1 MQTSNR
7 RRATRRVFRRALAA
21 AVVLGCVGGWAADAL
36 AQSSG
41 GSYVL
46 RKHVIGDGGVQAS
59 GAAIDL
65 TASAGQV
72 APGVAAGGSFR
83 ATLGFHPA
91 ASGGALPLFR
101 DGFE

>member
-1 MQTSNR
+1 MSSDVSTGASR
-7 RRATRRVFRRALAA
+7 RLLPLPLVLCIGALALSG
-21 AVVLGCVGGWAADAL
+21 VEVW

-41 GSYVL
+41 GSFVL
-46 RKHVIGDGGVQAS
+46 RKHVIAGGGAQSS
-59 GAAIDL
+59 GANTDV
-65 TASAGQV
+65 TATAAQV
-72 APGVAAGGSFR
+72 VPGVTSGGSFR